1 MKTKRCI
8 NVNEKVR
15 PVEGGDGRTI
25 IVLVLFMRGGDQLM
39 EEIKKKHKVVFLKK
53 GA

>member
-25 IVLVLFMRGGDQLM
+25 IVLVLFMRGGDQLR
-39 EEIKKKHKVVFLKK
+39 EEIKKNIKLYF
-53 GA
+53 